1 MEKEIPGYL
10 LGSCGWLSSQG
21 QHEDLVVSSRV
32 RLARNIEGMPFSHW
46 ASSSDLKRISETCL
60 LAVQDCPSVT
70 GVTLLAVEHLNS
82 LDRKYL
88 AERNLISRELAESGM
103 ERFVGVDRGEFCSI
117 MVNEEDHLRLQV
129 ILAGLN
135 LREAWKRVDLL
146 DDEIEARIQ
155 YAFSHEYGYLTACPT
170 NAGTG
175 IRCSVM
181 VHLPALVMSQRIKK
195 VLAAVTQIGL
205 TVRGLAGEGSEI
217 AGNLF
222 QISNQWT
229 LGASE
234 EETIDKLERIL
245 EQIVENERKTQQEL
259 WSENRIALE
268 DKVWRAYGV
277 LRHARII
284 NSKEALELLSYL
296 RLGLDLGLI
305 HGLPYSAINDVIIQ
319 CRPAHLQKRA
329 GQILSAMNRDSI
341 RGEYLRDWIRH
352 YDQADHH

>member
-1 MEKEIPGYL
+1 MAGASV
-10 LGSCGWLSSQG
+10 LGMD
-21 QHEDLVVSSRV
+21 DL
-32 RLARNIEGMPFSHW
+32 
-46 ASSSDLKRISETCL
+46 D
-60 LAVQDCPSVT
+60 
-70 GVTLLAVEHLNS
+70 S

-88 AERNLISRELAESGM
+88 VERYLISRELSESGM
-103 ERFVGVDRGEFCSI
+103 ERFVAVDPYEFRSV

-129 ILAGLN
+129 LLGGLN
-135 LREAWKRVDLL
+135 LREAWQQVNTLDNEMEKR
-146 DDEIEARIQ
+146 IH
-155 YAFSHEYGYLTACPT
+155 YAFSHIYGYLTACPT

-181 VHLPALVMSQRIKK
+181 VHLPALVISQRIKK
-195 VLAAVTQIGL
+195 VLSAVTQIGL

-217 AGNLF
+217 AGDLF

-245 EQIVENERKTQQEL
+245 EQIVENERKAQQDL
-259 WSENRIALE
+259 WSEGRIALE

-277 LRHARII
+277 LSHARVV
-284 NSKEALELLSYL
+284 NSKEALELLSHV

-305 HGLPYSAINDVIIQ
+305 HGIPYSTINDVVVR

-329 GQILSAMNRDSI
+329 GQKLSSLERDTV
-341 RGEYLRDWIRH
+341 RGQFLHDWISH
-352 YDQADHH
+352 YAQSGVREGGGRNSQ